1 MGKTLKMAWRNMWRN
16 WRRTVIALVAIVL
29 GLILLLFFDG
39 FILGS
44 DQAIFGNAVR
54 LYGGNLQV
62 HAPGYREKATRFP
75 LLPLENADTIVEA
88 ALAQPQVVAAAKRIS
103 TGGIVSNR
111 EGTFSVLITA
121 IEPTIE
127 SKTSMHA
134 ENISVGRY
142 LQEGE
147 GDAILIGQG
156 LADLL
161 DVGVGDRIN
170 VVGRSLHEEMRQR
183 TMTIVGIYDL
193 GMAEAEK
200 GSVFITLPEAQ
211 SLYNL
216 RDTVTEVA
224 ISLEEVGQEQAVVTA
239 MQGALS
245 GSEIDSWDTLRPEL
259 REMMTTKL
267 AFTSAFGFILIIIA
281 SIGIFNIQMMAVFER
296 TREMGVLAAL
306 GMKGRQITGIF
317 LMEGTLIGVVGAAV
331 GCLVG
336 VTLLGYYSQVG
347 IDISFMSGFGE
358 VTALMGDRIYPS
370 IPLDVVINR
379 AITVVIIVMLASLY
393 PALQASRKE
402 PAEALHHV

>member
-1 MGKTLKMAWRNMWRN
+1 MGKTFKMAWRNMWRN

-62 HAPGYREKATRFP
+62 HAPGFREKATRFP
-75 LLPLENADTIVEA
+75 LLPLENADAIVTA
-88 ALAQPQVVAAAKRIS
+88 ATAQPQVVAAAKRIS

-134 ENISVGRY
+134 ENISAGRY

-161 DVGVGDRIN
+161 DAGVGDRIN

-200 GSVFITLPEAQ
+200 GSVFITVPEAQ

-239 MQGALS
+239 LQGALS

-267 AFTSAFGFILIIIA
+267 AFTSAFGFILILIA

-317 LMEGTLIGVVGAAV
+317 LMEGTLIGVVGATV

-336 VTLLGYYSQVG
+336 VALLGYFGQVG

-370 IPLDVVINR
+370 IPLDVVISR